1 MEQARNAYYNHNMEV
16 CLSESVI
23 RTKGKKSHC
32 LYPSVE
38 YVFIFLPPPKEKN
51 STNKIKALLVFIC
64 FSFMYP
70 GSGDSDLESDFPL
83 QNDRRP
89 FVSVARNGIVLPSS
103 GRSGNKNLNGK
114 RNSYLRSLQQ
124 VSTNLSTKARLER
137 KRSAEIIYG
146 GLRQHS

>member
-1 MEQARNAYYNHNMEV
+1 MLITTITWKFAYQN
-16 CLSESVI
+16 LSSEP
-23 RTKGKKSHC
+23 KGKKATAYIHQLNMC
-32 LYPSVE
+32 LSFFPH
-38 YVFIFLPPPKEKN
+38 PRKKN

-103 GRSGNKNLNGK
+103 GRSGNKNLNGNT
-114 RNSYLRSLQQ
+114 RNS
-124 VSTNLSTKARLER
+124 
-137 KRSAEIIYG
+137 I
-146 GLRQHS
+146 